1 MQYIQSC
8 EPIKVHGLVVASTG
22 CEHTRCAMCCV
33 LCADLGL
40 SGGHSCGSRRA
51 QCLYCSMLCA
61 LPLTAA
67 RLPLA
72 LFLRCAADDDPS
84 LGCPVEYI
92 NLRVRGVAAAA
103 AAARSPAMCSTA
115 CLLHPSTNIPT
126 HLGFHCS
133 THIIHPAFSAPT
145 SPSHPLPRR
154 APPVR
159 TPRSASTLATSTTAT
174 TGWAAAALTD
184 GCMIRLAA
192 RAWRLGAA
200 PTRDLKVAARDPC
213 LTLPAHLFLPLCIEY
228 CL

>member
-115 CLLHPSTNIPT
+115 CPAAPLHKHTHTPRLSLLHPY
-126 HLGFHCS
+126 
-133 THIIHPAFSAPT
+133 HP
-145 SPSHPLPRR
+145 
-154 APPVR
+154 
-159 TPRSASTLATSTTAT
+159 
-174 TGWAAAALTD
+174 
-184 GCMIRLAA
+184 
-192 RAWRLGAA
+192 
-200 PTRDLKVAARDPC
+200 PC
-213 LTLPAHLFLPLCIEY
+213 LLGTDLTIPPPPPQGSTRENPAVCKYTGNKYYSDDWVGGGGAH
-228 CL
+228 